1 MNNIFKL
8 MMSSSLK
15 ACVDIF
21 NQCIVLRKC
30 QGEDLI
36 RGSINIMNSLG
47 MGMEHGLD
55 I

>member
-1 MNNIFKL
+1 MV
-8 MMSSSLK
+8 SSSLK
-15 ACVDIF
+15 TYVNTV

-30 QGEDLI
+30 LGDDLI
-36 RGSINIMNSLG
+36 KGSINIINRLK